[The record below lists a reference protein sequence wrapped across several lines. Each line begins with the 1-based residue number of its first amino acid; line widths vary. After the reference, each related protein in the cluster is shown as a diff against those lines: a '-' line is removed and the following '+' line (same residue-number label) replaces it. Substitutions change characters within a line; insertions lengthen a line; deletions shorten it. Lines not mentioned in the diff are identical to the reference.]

1 MIMAILLAHNLIKEA
16 EGFSAT
22 EYICPA
28 GYPSIGYGRN
38 LKFYPLANDEKREM
52 VMNGLGEPSVSTLL
66 ASKWLEKEVD
76 EIYQDVKKEDYFNG
90 LGDER
95 QAVVIDMIYNL
106 GLAKFRT
113 FKKFIQALKDKDFDK
128 ASYEI
133 EHGSA
138 PNGKSHYW
146 NQVGIRAKRNAQI
159 IKTGLDNWDFY
170 NNCERI

>member
-1 MIMAILLAHNLIKEA
+1 MIMAILLAQNLIKQA

-38 LKFYPLANDEKREM
+38 LKFHPLSDDEKRLM
-52 VMNGLGEPSVSTLL
+52 FMNGLGEPSVSTLL
-66 ASKWLEKEVD
+66 ASKWLEVEVD
-76 EIYQDVKKEDYFNG
+76 EIYRDVKKEPYFAG
-90 LGDER
+90 LGDQR

-113 FKKFIQALKDKDFDK
+113 FKKFIQALTNKDFEK
-128 ASYEI
+128 AAYEI

-146 NQVGIRAKRNAQI
+146 NQVGDRAVRNRDI
-159 IKTGLDNWDFY
+159 ILTGSY
-170 NNCERI
+170 ERI